1 MKHSLRHHRKLVKAG
16 PEAAWLFVCLV
27 LWSDEQGQD
36 GLIDA
41 ELVQSIAVAG
51 GMKPSRVKP
60 ATERLYAVGLLD
72 PEPPNYRIHDYH
84 DHQRTAAE
92 AARQKELARE
102 RKRAERERASRNGH
116 A

>member
-72 PEPPNYRIHDYH
+72 PEPPKGKR
-84 DHQRTAAE
+84 E
-92 AARQKELARE
+92 ELF
-102 RKRAERERASRNGH
+102 RKMKPIDQSSNRS
-116 A
+116 